1 MEFMMKRLVC
11 ILLCL
16 VFAFSFTA
24 CGNEEKK
31 EKKDGI
37 DIEYYAKL
45 GQMPELN
52 YALGTDVEKVK
63 NELSATAESEEGEHS
78 VYSVTEG
85 ENNVLIDNGEVCYY
99 YKKAT
104 PEKGISYIVNYDKA
118 YGFEIGT
125 ISLEVKEALKEYNPI
140 EEQLTEENAFFMF
153 GVQNGTIIKCEIE
166 NNTVLFVFDENALCA
181 TALYVTKEW

>member
-1 MEFMMKRLVC
+1 MKRLVC

-24 CGNEEKK
+24 CGNDEKK

-52 YALGTDVEKVK
+52 YPLGTDVEKVK

-99 YKKAT
+99 YKKAA
-104 PEKGISYIVNYDKA
+104 PEKGIGYIVNYDKA

-125 ISLEVKEALKEYNPI
+125 ISLEVKEALKDYNPI

-153 GVQNGTIIKCEIE
+153 GVEDGTIIKCEIE